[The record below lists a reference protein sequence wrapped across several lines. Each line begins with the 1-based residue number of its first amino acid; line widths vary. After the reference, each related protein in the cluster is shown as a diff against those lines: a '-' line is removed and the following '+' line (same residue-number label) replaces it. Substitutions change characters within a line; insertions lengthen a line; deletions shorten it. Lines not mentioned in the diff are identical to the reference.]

1 MSETISKSGH
11 GGARANSGGVRPGA
25 GRPRKIQ
32 AESHTLPTGP
42 AGLFIRPIRTPS
54 LSGRRI

>member
-11 GGARANSGGVRPGA
+11 GGARANSGGVHPGA
-25 GRPRKIQ
+25 GRPRQIQ
-32 AESHTLPTGP
+32 AELYTLPTGP
-42 AGLFIRPIRTPS
+42 AGSFIRPIRTPS